1 MLSTEV
7 VIRNFIDLIN
17 FGVLSKI
24 ALMIK
29 LNHNIFERSQVSC
42 SDSSVMNRKHQPG
55 FKHDELVV
63 SLP

>member
-7 VIRNFIDLIN
+7 VIRNFID
-17 FGVLSKI
+17 FGILSKI

-29 LNHNIFERSQVSC
+29 LNHNIFERSQASC

-55 FKHDELVV
+55 FKHNELVV